1 MHVNISFEPS
11 DGVKLK
17 ADIFET
23 LKYIQY
29 TLISYS
35 YIKVNVYIFDHWI
48 YVFAPELNIIQPNT
62 KYKNSLLSLQYNFKF
77 YS

>member
-11 DGVKLK
+11 DRVKLK

-29 TLISYS
+29 TLIHKSEC
-35 YIKVNVYIFDHWI
+35 IFLI
-48 YVFAPELNIIQPNT
+48 IEFMCLRLN
-62 KYKNSLLSLQYNFKF
+62 
-77 YS
+77 